1 LLVSG
6 REVLFLCD
14 SGATKTTLNFKLDD
28 MTFSGKTITVRS
40 ANGELTKEKVTDPLL
55 FVDPVSNLQTELSAI
70 YCSSC
75 PVNLLGR
82 DAAFD
87 LHLAVGRQGD
97 DYRVIRQTPPQQL
110 VWHEDG
116 GDWQGTGILYAYRLI
131 PETLWSAGPSDVG
144 LIKDVAPVVI
154 TPKSGF
160 RPYVRQYPLKP
171 DAVAGIRPMIESF
184 LKSGVIIECSD
195 SPVNTPIFPVP
206 KAPPSVGWRLVQD
219 LQAVNSNVI
228 SRAPL
233 VPDPH
238 TLLNDLHPQNRFFT
252 VVDLANAFFSIPVS
266 GKRLTFARLP
276 QGFTDSPCIFSMAMS
291 ANLSKF
297 QPPGGSQILLYID
310 DILLASPTED
320 ICLSDSIALLHF
332 LHSQGHK
339 CSKSKIQ
346 LAKTQVKF
354 LGHLVS
360 ASAQPRLLSRNIPLT
375 SSLFHLCVS
384 WCMRSGKCL
393 QEI

>member
-6 REVLFLCD
+6 VEVPFLCD
-14 SGATKTTLNFKLDD
+14 SGATKTTLNSIMSN

-55 FVDPVSNLQTELSAI
+55 FVDPVSRLQTELPAI
-70 YCSSC
+70 YCPSC

-82 DAAFD
+82 DAAFN

-97 DYRVIRQTPPQQL
+97 DYKVIRQTLPQQFM
-110 VWHEDG
+110 WDEDDSAWWG
-116 GDWQGTGILYAYRLI
+116 QCGI
-131 PETLWSAGPSDVG
+131 PENLWSAGPSDVG

-184 LKSGVIIECSD
+184 LKSGVIVECPD

-238 TLLNDLHPQNRFFT
+238 TLLNDFHPQNRFFT

-297 QPPGGSQILLYID
+297 QPPGGSQLLLYID

-346 LAKTQVKF
+346 LAQTQVKF

-360 ASAQPRLLSRNIPLT
+360 ASG
-375 SSLFHLCVS
+375 V
-384 WCMRSGKCL
+384 
-393 QEI
+393 